1 MQNLCHILMS
11 KTATE
16 QGTREFS
23 KSSVSCSNVT
33 LAKRLSVNSCR
44 EVAQFGFIFTV
55 AKCTATDWAMD
66 INYHSNRIV
75 ANRSTPNFY
84 AGSTSRQYGS
94 GVGAAIRL
102 GLKSFVI
109 PLAKRYGLPLAKNF
123 LSSAAPEVL
132 DLINGQKKPKAAFK
146 SAVKK
151 TIKKQVGGKRLR
163 RSVVGVV
170 KGRSVVTRTRKK
182 SRKSA
187 LSRGRRKIVSKKRM
201 ARRRSRK
208 MKKRKGQKKRRR
220 KTQSKK

>member
-1 MQNLCHILMS
+1 
-11 KTATE
+11 
-16 QGTREFS
+16 
-23 KSSVSCSNVT
+23 
-33 LAKRLSVNSCR
+33 
-44 EVAQFGFIFTV
+44 
-55 AKCTATDWAMD
+55 MD

-208 MKKRKGQKKRRR
+208 VKKRKGQKKRRR
-220 KTQSKK
+220 KTQKSKKNRRRKRATKKPLSKRVRKPRSRQDFFSSIVDSAAT

>member
-1 MQNLCHILMS
+1 
-11 KTATE
+11 
-16 QGTREFS
+16 
-23 KSSVSCSNVT
+23 
-33 LAKRLSVNSCR
+33 
-44 EVAQFGFIFTV
+44 
-55 AKCTATDWAMD
+55 MD

-146 SAVKK
+146 SAV
-151 TIKKQVGGKRLR
+151 
-163 RSVVGVV
+163 
-170 KGRSVVTRTRKK
+170 RKK
-182 SRKSA
+182 HQKASWRA
-187 LSRGRRKIVSKKRM
+187 TVEAFGCGRGQRSKCGDTDPKKVS
-201 ARRRSRK
+201 
-208 MKKRKGQKKRRR
+208 
-220 KTQSKK
+220 